1 MAAARMAC
9 FAKGRALVE
18 KTSPNLG
25 TVKDS
30 AVRRLAVQQFLVQRF
45 LVREASVQCRPSARG
60 GDVLIQPDDVSGWR
74 CFQVHLLG

>member
-1 MAAARMAC
+1 MSRRPGAAERGPPAHTVGRELPIAADRMAC

-18 KTSPNLG
+18 KTSPNPG

-45 LVREASVQCRPSARG
+45 LVREASVQ
-60 GDVLIQPDDVSGWR
+60 
-74 CFQVHLLG
+74 

>member
-1 MAAARMAC
+1 MSRRPGAAERGPPAHTVGRELPMAAAWMAC

-18 KTSPNLG
+18 KTDPSPG

-45 LVREASVQCRPSARG
+45 LVREASVQ
-60 GDVLIQPDDVSGWR
+60 
-74 CFQVHLLG
+74 